1 MALESIRLFRQA
13 AGIFI
18 ATSIGYAAPPPR
30 PIEGVI
36 EVKPLES
43 VVHYANARQIPLEG
57 FDVAPDAGTESPIA
71 GDQLTVLFAII
82 EGDGS
87 VRQWLVEVN
96 AATLTEREA
105 GTKPGTGLGILSVF
119 QSSLKTDTGHEYS
132 FEQLPVALEV
142 HTCGPFTKTGS
153 GNSEPVITHAR
164 ALATRDYLAHGLAPM
179 AEIELRLRAA
189 GKKNPG
195 ISLMFRP
202 KYSKEQIAATKTR
215 VKEADFTEADERAYA
230 EAIYAIVQFGNLGFK
245 TPGLDA
251 ITHEI
256 ADSPTLF
263 SGAFTNLNWPAM
275 EMEDGKNFGLSE
287 TRIFRVPFNFHSKTE
302 AHGFFYVT
310 ASKPP
315 LQNVAGI
322 LGLTVDGTSK
332 VPGRRLVMRVIAG
345 RRATPHPAK

>member
-1 MALESIRLFRQA
+1 MAFELSRLFRQA

-30 PIEGVI
+30 PIAEVI
-36 EVKPLES
+36 AVKPLES
-43 VVHYANARQIPLEG
+43 VMHYANAHQIPLEG
-57 FDVAPDAGTESPIA
+57 FDVAPDAEAESPNA
-71 GDQLTVLFAII
+71 GDRLTVLFTII

-87 VRQWLVEVN
+87 VRQWLVGVN
-96 AATLTEREA
+96 AATLTQREA
-105 GTKPGTGLGILSVF
+105 GAKPGTGLGILRFF

-132 FEQLPVALEV
+132 FEQSPVALEV
-142 HTCGPFTKTGS
+142 HTHGPFTETIL
-153 GNSEPVITHAR
+153 GNTDPTATHAR
-164 ALATRDYLAHGLAPM
+164 VLATRDYLVHGLAPM

-195 ISLMFRP
+195 ISLMFHP
-202 KYSKEQIAATKTR
+202 KYSKEQIAATQSR
-215 VKEADFTEADERAYA
+215 VKEAGFTEADERAYA
-230 EAIYAIVQFGNLGFK
+230 EAIYAIVQFGNLGFN
-245 TPGLDA
+245 TPGLDT

-263 SGAFTNLNWPAM
+263 SGAFTNLDWPSM
-275 EMEDGKNFGLSE
+275 ELEDGRNFGLSD

-322 LGLTVDGTSK
+322 LGLTVDDTSK
-332 VPGRRLVMRVIAG
+332 APGRLLVMRVIAG
-345 RRATPHPAK
+345 RRATLHPTK